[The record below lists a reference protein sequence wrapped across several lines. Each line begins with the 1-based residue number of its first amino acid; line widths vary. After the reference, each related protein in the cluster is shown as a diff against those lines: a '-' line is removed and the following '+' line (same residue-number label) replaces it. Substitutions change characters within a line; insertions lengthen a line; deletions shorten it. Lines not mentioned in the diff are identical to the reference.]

1 MNVNQKCK
9 RIFVT
14 LMISCLYEC
23 SESTSQ
29 LSIVNKGIEK
39 MSRLYS
45 FSPQTIF
52 DNLINRDFTT
62 KCIINVHLF
71 F

>member
-1 MNVNQKCK
+1 MNINQKCK
-9 RIFVT
+9 RTFVT
-14 LMISCLYEC
+14 LTISCLYEY

-29 LSIVNKGIEK
+29 LSIVNKGTEK

-52 DNLINRDFTT
+52 NNLINLDFTI
-62 KCIINVHLF
+62 KYVINVHL
-71 F
+71 